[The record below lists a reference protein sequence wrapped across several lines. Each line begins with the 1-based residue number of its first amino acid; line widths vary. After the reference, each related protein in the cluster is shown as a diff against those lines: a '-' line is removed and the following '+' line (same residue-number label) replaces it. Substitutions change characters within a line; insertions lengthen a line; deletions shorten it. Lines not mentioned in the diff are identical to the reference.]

1 MSMDE
6 ENTREVIVIDEHHG
20 KALLRRL
27 RVVDPWKDKFK
38 HRQSIATIVIPD
50 ATLKAC
56 DIADKADEKAK
67 SETQE
72 PPPEPPRVA

>member
-1 MSMDE
+1 MDE
-6 ENTREVIVIDEHHG
+6 ENTREVIIIDEHHG

-27 RVVDPWKDKFK
+27 RVVDPFKEKLK
-38 HRQSIATIVIPD
+38 HRQSIATIIIPD

-56 DIADKADEKAK
+56 DRAEQARA
-67 SETQE
+67 ETPE